1 SLAVIRWIRTRGHS
15 TDSER
20 QSLDNEA
27 KRYEHSEESQ
37 NDQNPE
43 KPKVDSKLRTYVL
56 IIGGLSFVMSF
67 IMLSQ
72 MPMGEVDMEDVK
84 NYLTRPG
91 IDANSFFSKYLRAG
105 EVRRIIFCP
114 DYSRAVAFLYEGA
127 VIEGKKVHEP
137 VVVVAYSQGAQQF
150 WADVRR
156 EENIMGISLADGV
169 RLDIY
174 KGISTFRVIEFIIGV
189 LIITWLA
196 TQYGRLLYQRL
207 LSRKKE

>member
-1 SLAVIRWIRTRGHS
+1 RWIRTRGHS

-20 QSLDNEA
+20 RSLDNEP
-27 KRYEHSEESQ
+27 KRDEQSEEPQ
-37 NDQNPE
+37 RDQNPE

-67 IMLSQ
+67 IILSQ
-72 MPMGEVDMEDVK
+72 MPMGE
-84 NYLTRPG
+84 NYLTRFFLLFFRPG
-91 IDANSFFSKYLRAG
+91 IDVNSFFSKYLKAG

-137 VVVVAYSQGAQQF
+137 VVVVTYTQGSQQF

-156 EENIMGISLADGV
+156 EESIMGISLADGV

-189 LIITWLA
+189 LIIAWLG
-196 TQYGRLLYQRL
+196 TQYGRLLHQRL